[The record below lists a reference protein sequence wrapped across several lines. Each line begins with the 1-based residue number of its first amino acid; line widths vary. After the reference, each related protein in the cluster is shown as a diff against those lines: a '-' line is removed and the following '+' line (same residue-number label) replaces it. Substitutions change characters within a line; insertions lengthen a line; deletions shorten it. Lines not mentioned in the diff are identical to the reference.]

1 MISWIV
7 WFGACAM
14 SSFVMTV
21 VDAPTMPILGTL
33 LGVAAGAP
41 AGAPPPEL
49 LPPVLVK
56 RVALTLISGS
66 CPPAFCACAGK
77 ERAVPA
83 RHAAM
88 SAKLRGVFDPINK
101 VTCVLRRFVKSRRRG
116 NDTLRHDEARQA
128 NAAKGQLI
136 LEETSH
142 RPVLRNG
149 YVTSPLR
156 NTAPSH
162 APCDGR
168 MTGTGRSPGSR
179 IIAVARLP
187 KLSFLRSLRSVAFWA
202 TTHR

>member
-1 MISWIV
+1 
-7 WFGACAM
+7 M

-21 VDAPTMPILGTL
+21 VDAPTMPMVGAATAPPVP
-33 LGVAAGAP
+33 VATAP
-41 AGAPPPEL
+41 ALA
-49 LPPVLVK
+49 LPPVLPR
-56 RVALTLISGS
+56 RVALTLISGRVAS
-66 CPPAFCACAGK
+66 CARAG
-77 ERAVPA
+77 RMIADPA
-83 RHAAM
+83 RSAAINARP
-88 SAKLRGVFDPINK
+88 SGARDELGLVDGLINK
-101 VTCVLRRFVKSRRRG
+101 VTCVLRRLMKSRRRG
-116 NDTLRHDEARQA
+116 NDTHRHDEARQA
-128 NAAKGQLI
+128 NAAKSQLT

-179 IIAVARLP
+179 IVAVARLP
-187 KLSFLRSLRSVAFWA
+187 KLGFLGSLRSVAFWT